1 MTIKLNDRVKQTTL
15 TSGVADLV
23 LTGTPG
29 GFQSFLEGIGDG
41 NTTYYVL
48 ESDSKWETGVGTYT
62 QSTNTLSRDTILT
75 SSAAGSKISIN
86 GVSTVFCAIPA
97 TRTLFR
103 DAAGGFALPSQFSAD
118 TVSSP
123 VVSGTRVVSTG
134 QALFNNIH
142 TSGEFIASGNAY
154 IENIDATTVD
164 LKNLYSSGLADLKNI
179 SVTGDATIYDASI
192 GTINADDINS
202 SGDSKL
208 NYVQVTGTLDATTLN
223 LQTVNTLD
231 LTSSGQMTLNHVV
244 VSGDIQSSGLLTLKR
259 TNAGNF
265 FHAYVA
271 DGNDRTVSLYSDGG
285 GAPQWKLGLKSGP
298 SNATTAPEYGY
309 VFGED
314 GNVGFV
320 ANSLNSMSL
329 THGGGLSVKNQNNTI
344 LTVTSTT
351 GVSLTSFTAAY
362 PALIVQGAS
371 AQSADIQRWEKNGG
385 TKVAAIGNDGGLEL
399 PSNVPSTKT
408 NKLYNDGGTIKF
420 NNKDISGDAKSS
432 NVLANSA
439 SGVSISGWVETHV
452 AGQTESGDGKASDI
466 LLNSASGYAISGW
479 VETHVSSQDH
489 TSVALAAAISSG
501 NANLFKINNNTG
513 DIINSG
519 NKNLGVINSVSGWV
533 IPSVE
538 SKVADLVD
546 SAPAALNT
554 LNELA
559 AALGDDQNFSTTVTN
574 LIAAKS
580 DFSVASG
587 IAVSGWV
594 ETHVANQVDQT
605 AIDSGNANLAS
616 ISGNETSIIN
626 LAAEIDY
633 VSGIYLSDTT
643 ANAASGAAISGYLE
657 PKINTNTTNIT
668 SNTTALNASGNIN
681 RDLVISSG
689 NRSYDTAIAT
699 ALTYAI
705 SSGNRALEVASGLA
719 GGGGGTTYTAG
730 SGLILQ
736 NNKFHLGK
744 RNYNNI
750 SSDFSMSSDSDV
762 VFMDTSSSSLNVYL
776 PTAIGQ
782 GGKEL
787 TIKIK
792 SGSNSGVL
800 VASGSQTVDGQAQ
813 FPLHHTYEG
822 VTLIS
827 DNSNWFLI

>member
-86 GVSTVFCAIPA
+86 GVSTVFCTIPA

-309 VFGED
+309 IFGED

-408 NKLYNDGGTIKF
+408 NKLYNDGGTVKF

-432 NVLANSA
+432 NVLINSA
-439 SGVSISGWVETHV
+439 SGYAISGWVETHV

-489 TSVALAAAISSG
+489 ASVALAAAIGSG

-594 ETHVANQVDQT
+594 ETYT
-605 AIDSGNANLAS
+605 ARHAADILRNSASGNANLSS
-616 ISGNETSIIN
+616 IG
-626 LAAEIDY
+626 
-633 VSGIYLSDTT
+633 
-643 ANAASGAAISGYLE
+643 
-657 PKINTNTTNIT
+657 TNTTSINNLASEIDFISGIFNGDLRSNSASGVNHANDILRLASSGT
-668 SNTTALNASGNIN
+668 STNTSVTNLTTALNASGNIN

-689 NRSYDTAIAT
+689 NQGSALAIAASLPVGSGSKIQANTNLAIASGNKAYDTAIAT
-699 ALTYAI
+699 ALSYAI

-719 GGGGGTTYTAG
+719 GGGGG
-730 SGLILQ
+730 GL
-736 NNKFHLGK
+736 
-744 RNYNNI
+744 
-750 SSDFSMSSDSDV
+750 
-762 VFMDTSSSSLNVYL
+762 
-776 PTAIGQ
+776 P
-782 GGKEL
+782 
-787 TIKIK
+787 
-792 SGSNSGVL
+792 
-800 VASGSQTVDGQAQ
+800 VASGAKIQANELAIIASGNKAVDVAKSFTITSGNKAV
-813 FPLHHTYEG
+813 E
-822 VTLIS
+822 VA
-827 DNSNWFLI
+827 

>member
-86 GVSTVFCAIPA
+86 GVSTVFCTIPA

-309 VFGED
+309 IFGED

-408 NKLYNDGGTIKF
+408 NKLYNDGGTVKF

-432 NVLANSA
+432 NVL
-439 SGVSISGWVETHV
+439 I
-452 AGQTESGDGKASDI
+452 
-466 LLNSASGYAISGW
+466 NSASGYAISGW
-479 VETHVSSQDH
+479 VETHV
-489 TSVALAAAISSG
+489 AG
-501 NANLFKINNNTG
+501 
-513 DIINSG
+513 
-519 NKNLGVINSVSGWV
+519 
-533 IPSVE
+533 
-538 SKVADLVD
+538 
-546 SAPAALNT
+546 
-554 LNELA
+554 
-559 AALGDDQNFSTTVTN
+559 
-574 LIAAKS
+574 
-580 DFSVASG
+580 
-587 IAVSGWV
+587 
-594 ETHVANQVDQT
+594 QT
-605 AIDSGNANLAS
+605 
-616 ISGNETSIIN
+616 
-626 LAAEIDY
+626 
-633 VSGIYLSDTT
+633 
-643 ANAASGAAISGYLE
+643 
-657 PKINTNTTNIT
+657 
-668 SNTTALNASGNIN
+668 
-681 RDLVISSG
+681 
-689 NRSYDTAIAT
+689 
-699 ALTYAI
+699 
-705 SSGNRALEVASGLA
+705 
-719 GGGGGTTYTAG
+719 
-730 SGLILQ
+730 
-736 NNKFHLGK
+736 
-744 RNYNNI
+744 
-750 SSDFSMSSDSDV
+750 
-762 VFMDTSSSSLNVYL
+762 
-776 PTAIGQ
+776 
-782 GGKEL
+782 
-787 TIKIK
+787 
-792 SGSNSGVL
+792 
-800 VASGSQTVDGQAQ
+800 
-813 FPLHHTYEG
+813 
-822 VTLIS
+822 
-827 DNSNWFLI
+827 